1 MPKVSIITP
10 VYNGERFIERY
21 FDMVLKFTHKDLE
34 LIIVNDA
41 STDNTNEIIEQTK
54 EKLINNGI
62 EFKYIRLEKNEGAAG
77 AINHGLQEVTGEYL
91 SWQDIDDIYYP
102 ECISKCVE
110 YSQIHPECK
119 IIFTKCAIVKEDNLD
134 EILSIRPRKKIKY
147 KNLFLDYILEKND
160 FFSPLRFVETKAL
173 FSVLK
178 DRSIYVSQAG
188 QNWQMFLPMLYAY
201 RWGYID
207 EILSKYVIYTQSH
220 SHSISYNT
228 NYNKHKDILIN
239 TIERMNIPTFKKR
252 FYQLRIR
259 RKYLRKSMNKLLRI
273 SINLKYKT
281 VMINILNHNFQ
292 WRIK

>member
-1 MPKVSIITP
+1 MTELISIITP

-119 IIFTKCAIVKEDNLD
+119 IIFTK
-134 EILSIRPRKKIKY
+134 R
-147 KNLFLDYILEKND
+147 
-160 FFSPLRFVETKAL
+160 
-173 FSVLK
+173 
-178 DRSIYVSQAG
+178 
-188 QNWQMFLPMLYAY
+188 
-201 RWGYID
+201 
-207 EILSKYVIYTQSH
+207 
-220 SHSISYNT
+220 
-228 NYNKHKDILIN
+228 
-239 TIERMNIPTFKKR
+239 
-252 FYQLRIR
+252 
-259 RKYLRKSMNKLLRI
+259 
-273 SINLKYKT
+273 
-281 VMINILNHNFQ
+281 
-292 WRIK
+292 